1 MSIEEGRITS
11 RATPTS
17 KGEKTRYIRPVERQ
31 RMRPWLIEALEKD
44 DVPGLTWQTRNQGI
58 FRISWKHAANQCFHM
73 QNDTNLFERWAI
85 HTGRHD
91 DSDHKRWKANFRCA
105 LNSLPDVMELKDHGV
120 KKGSNAFK
128 VYKFLDEKETKANR
142 ENKALAKIKKE
153 TTFTSVPDRHT
164 YLKSSESGDEAS
176 SAVGGIPNL
185 SCLVPASSDEMLVD
199 AGGDDDA
206 GSLDHL
212 QEILTAATASL
223 AEGIDASALEQ
234 ISIEQLSRMGEV
246 SKMKLDIRDSE
257 QSEPSEPMYVYLCSW
272 CKKVFP
278 SRVELFQHFLVEHQE
293 RLLAR
298 EEYHQEGSN
307 LQREIED
314 LEKKVFNFTREKFK
328 SKDSGEVIEDGQVVD
343 ISTTHIMT
351 SQDVYI
357 EDQALDLTVTPAHVP
372 TVIRQEVAL
381 DLSSGAIGKKHK
393 FIVTASPS
401 KGQTKVIAKKRR
413 SGALDMDYIK
423 KFDEFGMVGKA
434 QTKRQLSLVTKKKE
448 EKEKMKKSEG
458 GKKDVDPASQHSMED
473 IAHAEILISLKSAAN
488 EDEETDDAEEDAGDT
503 DEDSEKGEKTQ
514 AAKGVKRARADDDD
528 EEDEDEDDAAKA
540 FRCGICSN
548 TFSDAA
554 TLYAHVT
561 EHKNEYKCGICN
573 EVYDDKDN
581 YVQHLVTH
589 VPSAELLQE
598 ANKSPPKEHK
608 CNFCEKAFPSAK
620 KLEKHKTEHYTIIAM
635 KTKGDKVAMVV
646 HPKQGNDE
654 ADTRVALIHQ
664 KQANDVPET
673 KTNPAGEIEKEAVVK
688 KKSVP
693 VDGNQDVYIVYSS
706 EGGDKVCEVVT
717 APSETSSEHEG
728 MEVEKNADTDSVDGM
743 QAKIELSK
751 AGSKEINEGTNR
763 KAVKEEKSQEQT
775 KGNVCKDGQ
784 NGESQLPAF
793 SEIVKDVDEFF
804 IKETKPQLKKDVKE
818 EPVGED
824 PEDEI
829 ESKGEETRNEEELME
844 IIITNREETV
854 EEISEY
860 EFKCIICKEEHDT
873 QQKLNEHMKL
883 HSIFE
888 LANAKGS
895 IEGKEKTSTEGEK
908 KSKVFICKLCGSNFN
923 QFTDLKKHVASHL
936 EKSKKRE
943 VKEGGLKETVP
954 RAKRG
959 RPPIRKVPG
968 MKEGNETGRTAT
980 SKQKAKTDQAISEK
994 LQGGTS
1000 ILAAALKKGPKFQL
1014 SPALFEKNKGAVEK
1028 VDERGDAK
1036 PKISEIKKKLEAPPK
1051 PAIVSDTSEPEK
1063 ESFVETKSS
1072 NSTEIV
1078 TEQNEV
1084 KVNDLKEKKEDESF
1098 ASKLLV
1104 QGVTSYLQNK
1114 DGTITQEQKIEFVP
1128 TPIASMPMPAVVT
1141 QNISSITATNPPAKS
1156 PQAANIPVIN
1166 PAVISNL
1173 VTMGNITSIG
1183 NQAINIAGKVAPVN
1197 QLGPVRIMTASDIKN
1212 AAPQQ
1217 VIFLKQGTPLPVQL
1231 ATQLSALQQS
1241 VMTAPQMP
1249 TLQQVSLPVT
1259 HFGGLQPTAI
1269 SIPQLTQVQQ
1279 TTISIPQQTAVPATV
1294 MQSAVPKT
1302 GATKPVWTQYGWK
1315 SQKSQAGTAPTV
1327 KQMISAQKS
1336 AAMKTGQGHKTP
1348 TVLPVSFV
1356 KSLGTATGNITIASV
1371 APVSSPKPAVT
1382 IPPKITIPLSAL
1394 QVLPAASVATNET
1407 TASTTVNPVIAE
1419 HTDANSKVNPQV
1431 QSNLLNMVLAR
1442 MGQAG
1447 SNVSVITTAA
1457 TSVAASISSTGPT
1470 ITAVS
1475 SEAFKTAVGGKSLLT
1490 ASVLAGSSDGK
1501 ATGQFTKEELLQQ
1514 AKSLQLKDGLFLF
1527 CSRCKQALTSLEE
1540 MSAHV
1545 CNANKVT
1552 SQTPSPLSGI
1562 NLTNV
1567 PSTTSE
1573 PAQKVQKTL
1582 TTDDVAAARNS
1593 APLKSGM
1600 TGTAVAASSLLT
1612 SQQSNVGYGKNSR
1625 CQHCVGDPVS
1635 VGFHQLIAHNNE
1647 CKICYARLKKVEV
1660 YQHANIHCMNVMR
1673 NCIQCLTCK
1682 DIFVAMDLYNDH
1694 KDHCDKNAEYTT
1706 VNHPLVKCQGCSLHL
1721 KSTNI
1726 VLWHVKK
1733 SHIQRV
1739 WYSCSICDK
1748 TFQFWKD
1755 VKSSVME
1762 HMQLE
1767 NGGNPPDI
1775 SFCHFCNLVFKD
1787 TTDRVAHEKTQEHT
1801 KNYFMK
1807 VKNLGTVIV
1816 SGKSQGIVFPTSADE
1831 HLRIA
1836 DKPEAMNEIVDD
1848 ICCRECSLRFKSLF
1862 QLRQHRV
1869 IRHGEVMK
1877 GRPKLP
1883 PVLNTC
1889 EACRKTFL
1897 VPYRLK
1903 KHQEVC
1909 HKYIQ
1914 SKFGGA
1920 STNNKQSGVEIV
1932 TSKTSATEVCDD
1944 EERVETQDIENS

>member
-206 GSLDHL
+206 GK
-212 QEILTAATASL
+212 
-223 AEGIDASALEQ
+223 GIDASALEQ

-257 QSEPSEPMYVYLCSW
+257 QNVYLCSW

-664 KQANDVPET
+664 KQANEVPET
-673 KTNPAGEIEKEAVVK
+673 KTNPAGEIEKEAEVK

-895 IEGKEKTSTEGEK
+895 IEGNEKTSTEGEK

-1014 SPALFEKNKGAVEK
+1014 SPALFEKTKGAVEK

-1302 GATKPVWTQYGWK
+1302 GATKPV
-1315 SQKSQAGTAPTV
+1315 
-1327 KQMISAQKS
+1327 
-1336 AAMKTGQGHKTP
+1336 
-1348 TVLPVSFV
+1348 
-1356 KSLGTATGNITIASV
+1356 
-1371 APVSSPKPAVT
+1371 
-1382 IPPKITIPLSAL
+1382 
-1394 QVLPAASVATNET
+1394 LPAASVATNET

-1514 AKSLQLKDGLFLF
+1514 AKSLQLKD
-1527 CSRCKQALTSLEE
+1527 
-1540 MSAHV
+1540 
-1545 CNANKVT
+1545 
-1552 SQTPSPLSGI
+1552 
-1562 NLTNV
+1562 
-1567 PSTTSE
+1567 
-1573 PAQKVQKTL
+1573 
-1582 TTDDVAAARNS
+1582 
-1593 APLKSGM
+1593 
-1600 TGTAVAASSLLT
+1600 
-1612 SQQSNVGYGKNSR
+1612 
-1625 CQHCVGDPVS
+1625 
-1635 VGFHQLIAHNNE
+1635 
-1647 CKICYARLKKVEV
+1647 
-1660 YQHANIHCMNVMR
+1660 
-1673 NCIQCLTCK
+1673 
-1682 DIFVAMDLYNDH
+1682 
-1694 KDHCDKNAEYTT
+1694 
-1706 VNHPLVKCQGCSLHL
+1706 
-1721 KSTNI
+1721 
-1726 VLWHVKK
+1726 
-1733 SHIQRV
+1733 
-1739 WYSCSICDK
+1739 
-1748 TFQFWKD
+1748 
-1755 VKSSVME
+1755 
-1762 HMQLE
+1762 
-1767 NGGNPPDI
+1767 
-1775 SFCHFCNLVFKD
+1775 
-1787 TTDRVAHEKTQEHT
+1787 
-1801 KNYFMK
+1801 
-1807 VKNLGTVIV
+1807 
-1816 SGKSQGIVFPTSADE
+1816 
-1831 HLRIA
+1831 
-1836 DKPEAMNEIVDD
+1836 
-1848 ICCRECSLRFKSLF
+1848 
-1862 QLRQHRV
+1862 
-1869 IRHGEVMK
+1869 
-1877 GRPKLP
+1877 
-1883 PVLNTC
+1883 
-1889 EACRKTFL
+1889 
-1897 VPYRLK
+1897 
-1903 KHQEVC
+1903 
-1909 HKYIQ
+1909 
-1914 SKFGGA
+1914 
-1920 STNNKQSGVEIV
+1920 
-1932 TSKTSATEVCDD
+1932 
-1944 EERVETQDIENS
+1944 